1 MVFCECVAILW
12 LTKKGGRYMQKNQE
26 DIKRRASVW
35 TILFI
40 GLCSVQL
47 LISLIMGIVI
57 SKLTGQFDLLCCWE
71 TCNFI
76 WLILD
81 LSVLGALKLA
91 LQLIGISQANK
102 YSLPEFQKI
111 KIISIVDIC
120 LNICLIALN
129 LVFLILSGGNDY

>member
-1 MVFCECVAILW
+1 
-12 LTKKGGRYMQKNQE
+12 MQENQE

-47 LISLIMGIVI
+47 LISLIMGIAI
-57 SKLTGQFDLLCCWE
+57 SKLTGQFDLLYCWE

-91 LQLIGISQANK
+91 LQLIGISQASK
-102 YSLPEFQKI
+102 YLIPEFQRI
-111 KIISIVDIC
+111 KIISIIDIC

-129 LVFLILSGGNDY
+129 LIFLILSDGNDY

>member
-1 MVFCECVAILW
+1 
-12 LTKKGGRYMQKNQE
+12 MQKNQE
-26 DIKRRASVW
+26 NIKRQASVW
-35 TILFI
+35 KGLFI

-47 LISLIMGIVI
+47 LISLIMGIAI

-71 TCNFI
+71 ACNFI

-81 LSVLGALKLA
+81 LSILGALKLA
-91 LQLIGISQANK
+91 LQLTGILQANK
-102 YSLPEFQKI
+102 YLILEFDKI
-111 KIISIVDIC
+111 KIISIIDMC

>member
-1 MVFCECVAILW
+1 MYCNLAVNQ
-12 LTKKGGRYMQKNQE
+12 KGERYMQENQE
-26 DIKRRASVW
+26 DIKRRASIW
-35 TILFI
+35 IMLFI
-40 GLCSVQL
+40 GLYSVQL
-47 LISLIMGIVI
+47 LISLIMGIAI

-91 LQLIGISQANK
+91 LQLIGISQANR

-120 LNICLIALN
+120 LNICLIILN